1 MTKLPDL
8 LPRVHDFAL
17 ASLKFYKRL
26 PKKPEAQVP
35 GIQYLRAATAVG
47 ANYRAARRARSRPE
61 FIAKLGTVVEE
72 SDETVGWLELMR
84 DGKIASDPDLLSEA
98 KQLCAIF
105 TTSLATARRNS
116 GARYFLTYFLV
127 SSF

>member
-1 MTKLPDL
+1 MATPPDL
-8 LPRVHDFAL
+8 LPRVHRFNL
-17 ASLKFYKRL
+17 ASMKFYRSL
-26 PKKPEAQVP
+26 PKRPEAQVP
-35 GIQYLRAATAVG
+35 GVQYLRAATGVE

-84 DGKIASDPDLLSEA
+84 DGQIASDPALLSET

-105 TTSLATARRNS
+105 TTSLATARRN
-116 GARYFLTYFLV
+116 ARAR
-127 SSF
+127 